1 MATYS
6 IPKEFTSELELVD
19 NPDTRSTKDI
29 LADLNQY
36 KPVTS
41 EKNIWAFWHAGL
53 EAMPPWC
60 QRNVADWVRI
70 CGPSWTIRV
79 LDIVPD
85 SPNHALKFA
94 SQDLLPDT
102 FLKGTMDGPYV
113 GPHSM
118 DFLRGALLFGH
129 GGVAIDV
136 GCVLVRSMDRVCWD
150 LIMDPKSPIE
160 VAVPVMHKLFLHL
173 WKGRDNYEGISADPA
188 LAFVRNIDFS
198 EAADWPWDFKISPQH
213 VLEYIS
219 QVMCWRRLAMLEDA
233 GDGFNG
239 SKYWQ
244 ENILG
249 IDARHEN
256 WAAEDAVGFSSG
268 ARLCELFSVRVD
280 SDPETADYKE
290 AYNLVWLLLR
300 SASWQ
305 KVTHGKGLTHAAH
318 LGTLWDENEGA
329 DSAPGTFGELLRWGS
344 VHFRQ
349 KREAIS
355 TMSTVKSS
363 LILQDGLF
371 GPSEAG
377 AQ

>member
-6 IPKEFTSELELVD
+6 IPEEFTSELELVD
-19 NPDTRSTKDI
+19 KPDTRSTKDI
-29 LADLNQY
+29 LAELNQY

-53 EAMPPWC
+53 DAMPSWC

-70 CGPSWTIRV
+70 CGPSWTVRV
-79 LDIVPD
+79 LDVVPD

-102 FLKGTMDGPYV
+102 FVKGTMDGPYV

-136 GCVLVRSMDRVCWD
+136 GCVLLRSMDRVCWD

-160 VAVPVMHKLFLHL
+160 VA
-173 WKGRDNYEGISADPA
+173 D
-188 LAFVRNIDFS
+188 IDFS
-198 EAADWPWDFKISPQH
+198 EAADWPWDFKIGPQH
-213 VLEYIS
+213 VLEYVS

-256 WAAEDAVGFSSG
+256 WAAEDAVGFGSG
-268 ARLCELFSVRVD
+268 ARLYELFNLRVD

-305 KVTHGKGLTHAAH
+305 KVTHGKGLTHAAA
-318 LGTLWDENEGA
+318 LGTLWDENDGK

-344 VHFRQ
+344 VHLIQ
-349 KREAIS
+349 KREAVS
-355 TMSTVKSS
+355 TKPTAKSA
-363 LILQDGLF
+363 LILQEGLY